1 MGDFKG
7 KMSIG
12 SVADA
17 SKQSEDSGLTLVK
30 LVEEM
35 LDGVEELQST
45 FKGAAAAEFV
55 KVINEG
61 SRVQGELIA
70 ALASISAGQAET
82 AKAYL
87 DMDSEMEGE
96 GRDAASV
103 AAAASGNTG
112 FNLGGR

>member
-1 MGDFKG
+1 MNDFKG
-7 KMSIG
+7 KMSVA
-12 SVADA
+12 SVGDA

-35 LDGVEELQST
+35 LDGVEELQTT
-45 FKGAAAAEFV
+45 FKGSAAAEFTR
-55 KVINEG
+55 VINEG
-61 SRVQGELIA
+61 TRVQGELIH
-70 ALASISAGQAET
+70 ALASISAGQADA

-87 DMDSEMEGE
+87 DMDSEMESE

-103 AAAASGNTG
+103 AAAASGSTG

>member
-30 LVEEM
+30 LVEEL

-45 FKGAAAAEFV
+45 FKGSAAAEFV
-55 KVINEG
+55 NVINEG
-61 SRVQGELIA
+61 SRVQGELIS
-70 ALASISAGQAET
+70 ALASISVGQADA